1 MMMMMMSEY
10 EAQMN
15 AFKQLWV
22 NLILGLDL
30 DLFFISFNLQTVRI
44 MAASRLDLKLELQDD
59 LRKNLNNL
67 HSITFKS
74 VPWQWTV
81 LDLDLDQ

>member
-1 MMMMMMSEY
+1 MMMMSEY

-59 LRKNLNNL
+59 LR
-67 HSITFKS
+67 
-74 VPWQWTV
+74 
-81 LDLDLDQ
+81 